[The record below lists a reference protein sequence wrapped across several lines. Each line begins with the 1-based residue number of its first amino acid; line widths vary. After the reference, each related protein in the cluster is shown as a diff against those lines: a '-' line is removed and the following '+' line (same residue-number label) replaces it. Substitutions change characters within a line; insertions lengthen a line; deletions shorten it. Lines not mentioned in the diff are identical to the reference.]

1 MLPRL
6 PLAGYIDSGVEFLV
20 EQFSGVTR
28 AGSAIMLALL
38 DRFEEFLLLPPPWL
52 FILLLAALAWW
63 VTRRPGLPVFVA
75 LGFGLLWNLG
85 LWAPTISTLA
95 LVLSATLLSVL
106 VGVPCGILAA
116 MSPTARKVVMPVLD
130 VMQTMPAFVYLIP
143 AIPFFGIGKVSAV
156 VATVIFSVP
165 PAIRFTCL
173 GIQQVPRDLVE
184 CTEAFGATRMQRLYK
199 LELPLAM
206 PTIVAGVN
214 QTIML
219 ALSMAVIAAMIG
231 ARGLGG
237 EVWKAIQRLNIG
249 MGFEAGLGI
258 VIVAITLDRLFRALA
273 QKSSG
278 KKAHQGM

>member
-6 PLAGYIDSGVEFLV
+6 PLAEYIDFTVEILV
-20 EQFSGVTR
+20 DTFSGATR
-28 AGSAIMLALL
+28 AGAVWAQALL
-38 DRFEEFLLLPPPWL
+38 DALERLLMLPPPWL
-52 FILLLAALAWW
+52 FILLLCTLCWFA
-63 VTRRPGLPVFVA
+63 TRRKGLPLFA
-75 LGFGLLWNLG
+75 FFGFGLLLNLE
-85 LWAPTISTLA
+85 LWAPSMSTLA

-106 VGVPCGILAA
+106 VGVPMGILAA
-116 MSPTARKVVMPVLD
+116 VYPWLNRCIMPLLD

-156 VATVIFSVP
+156 WAIVIFSVP
-165 PAIRFTCL
+165 PSIRLTYL
-173 GIQQVPRDLVE
+173 GITQVPKDLVE
-184 CTEAFGATRMQRLYK
+184 CAEAFGATRMQRLCK
-199 LELPLAM
+199 LELPMGM
-206 PTIVAGVN
+206 PSIVAGIN

-249 MGFEAGLGI
+249 SGFEAGIGI

-273 QKSSG
+273 EKSAG
-278 KKAHQGM
+278 KRR

>member
-38 DRFEEFLLLPPPWL
+38 DRFEDFLLLPPPWL

-63 VTRRPGLPVFVA
+63 VTRRPGLPVFVT
-75 LGFGLLWNLG
+75 LGFALLWNLG
-85 LWAPTISTLA
+85 LWTPTISTLA

-116 MSPTARKVVMPVLD
+116 MYPMVRKIVMPVLD

-278 KKAHQGM
+278 NAH

>member
-20 EQFSGVTR
+20 EQFSGATR

-38 DRFEEFLLLPPPWL
+38 DRFEDFLRLPPPWL

-63 VTRRPGLPVFVA
+63 VTRRPGLPIFVA
-75 LGFGLLWNLG
+75 LGFALLWNLG
-85 LWAPTISTLA
+85 LWTPTISTLA
-95 LVLSATLLSVL
+95 LVLSATLLSVV

-116 MSPTARKVVMPVLD
+116 MYPTVRKIIMPVLD

-184 CTEAFGATRMQRLYK
+184 CTEAFGATRMQRLCK

-273 QKSSG
+273 QKSSR
-278 KKAHQGM
+278 KAH